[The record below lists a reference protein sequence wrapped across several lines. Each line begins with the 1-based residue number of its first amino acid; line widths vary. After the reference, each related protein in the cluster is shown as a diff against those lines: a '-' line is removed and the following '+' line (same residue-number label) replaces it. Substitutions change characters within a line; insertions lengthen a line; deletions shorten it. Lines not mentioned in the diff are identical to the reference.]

1 MGKNNKIMETKPKKR
16 IAITGGAGSIGIN
29 VVGHIMEHTD
39 WEVVILDSFRHKGYR
54 DRISRVLKDNPEW
67 GSRIS
72 DFQHDL
78 VCPISGDL
86 IMAIGKIDYILH
98 LAALSDVFF
107 SVENPVY
114 TIQNNVNSTLMMLEY
129 ARIAK
134 PEQFIYFSTDEVYGP
149 VKKGESHSEWDT
161 HKPSNAYAA
170 SKAACEDIC
179 YSYWRSY
186 GIPVIFTNTMN
197 NFGIMQSSSKFPVM
211 VQKKLEK
218 GETVIIHGNENE
230 IGTRFYIDS
239 RIVAEALLFI
249 IAKGAYQ
256 HVIGAID
263 KPHRYNIVGQ
273 KALSNLELAQ
283 MIAKIM
289 DKELLYELKDFH
301 KDNPAHDIHYG
312 LDGSKLEIAG
322 FKPSK
327 DLETCLAEVIKWQ
340 QENRE
345 WIN

>member
-1 MGKNNKIMETKPKKR
+1 MKKILV
-16 IAITGGAGSIGIN
+16 TGGAGSIGIN
-29 VVGHIMEHTD
+29 VISHIMQNTD

-54 DRISRVLKDNPEW
+54 DRISRVLKDNPGW
-67 GSRIS
+67 SSRIK

-78 VCPISGDL
+78 VCPISPALVKEMGE
-86 IMAIGKIDYILH
+86 INYILH

-107 SVENPVY
+107 SVDNPVY
-114 TIQNNVNSTLMMLEY
+114 TIQNNVNSTLMILEY

-149 VKKGESHSEWDT
+149 VRKGEKHSEWEP

-186 GIPVIFTNTMN
+186 GVPLIITNTMN

-211 VQKKLEK
+211 VQKKVEK
-218 GETVIIHGNENE
+218 GETVIIHGNKQEV
-230 IGTRFYIDS
+230 GTRFYIDS
-239 RIVAEALLFI
+239 RIAAEALLFI
-249 IAKGAYQ
+249 ISKGAPQ
-256 HVIGAID
+256 HIIGAID
-263 KPHRYNIVGQ
+263 QPFRYNIVGQ

-289 DKELLYELKDFH
+289 GKELKYELKDFH

-322 FKPSK
+322 FRPSK
-327 DLETCLAEVIKWQ
+327 CLEACLTEVVKWQ
-340 QENRE
+340 EKNPE